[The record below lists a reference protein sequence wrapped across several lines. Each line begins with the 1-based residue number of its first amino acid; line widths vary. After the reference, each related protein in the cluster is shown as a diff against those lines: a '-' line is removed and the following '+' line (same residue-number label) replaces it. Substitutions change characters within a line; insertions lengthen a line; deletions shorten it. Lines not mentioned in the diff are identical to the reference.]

1 MKCLRK
7 NLITGK
13 FQQVLS
19 NLFFLEYRE
28 LNKYNQCPGMF
39 LVIVPLTMNG
49 QQCTLYVLK
58 FFLLMKGTP
67 DVGSKL

>member
-1 MKCLRK
+1 MFKK
-7 NLITGK
+7 KTDPGQISVDSVES
-13 FQQVLS
+13 VLY
-19 NLFFLEYRE
+19 LQYHE

-49 QQCTLYVLK
+49 QKCTLYVLK
-58 FFLLMKGTP
+58 CFLLMKGTS